1 MPMALFRSESEQAR
15 ANAWLGRILL
25 LRPLSFTLLTAAAIA
40 VALALAALFIWGEY
54 TRKARVSGVLAPRHG
69 VTRVLAQQGG
79 VVRQLHAR
87 EGARVEQGEALAA
100 LVDARAGTSMEALAG
115 SVRRQLEERR
125 HALGLQRRH
134 AVEALLSEQA
144 GLEHR
149 RAALDRELAQ
159 LETEIDIHSRRLGL
173 AQSAASRWVKLEA
186 SGFISTAAADRER
199 EAAFDV
205 ESRLEASRRS
215 RLALARERSAVEI
228 EARTLKARGE
238 AQVAAIDAQAAAL
251 DQERVEREVQH
262 HLAVL
267 SPVRGTVGTVL
278 VEPGQMVVAGAPLAT
293 ILPDGAPLEAH
304 LFAPSR
310 SIGFLR
316 VGQDVLL
323 RYMAYPHQKFGSH
336 AGRVAAIARSPLAAS
351 DLGFVPPDGSREP
364 LYRIKV
370 ELAAQSVPAYGREEP
385 LQPGMQVE
393 ADLLLDRRSLIEWV
407 FEPLLSLAG
416 RA

>member
-1 MPMALFRSESEQAR
+1 
-15 ANAWLGRILL
+15 
-25 LRPLSFTLLTAAAIA
+25 LTAAALGVAIA
-40 VALALAALFIWGEY
+40 LGALFVWGEY
-54 TRKARVSGVLAPRHG
+54 TRKARVSGVLAPLHG
-69 VTRVLAQQGG
+69 VTKVLAQQAG
-79 VVRQLHAR
+79 VVQDLHVR
-87 EGARVEQGEALAA
+87 EGASVEDGQPLLA
-100 LVDARAGTSMEALAG
+100 LVDPRAGTTMEALGG
-115 SVRRQLEERR
+115 SIERQLDERR
-125 HALGLQRRH
+125 HALAIQRTR
-134 AVEALLSEQA
+134 AVEALRSEQA

-159 LETEIDIHSRRLGL
+159 LDTELELHARRLAL
-173 AQSAASRWVKLEA
+173 AEASASRWLKLEA

-205 ESRLEASRRS
+205 ESRLEATRRS

-228 EARTLKARGE
+228 EAHTLKARGQ
-238 AQVAAIDAQAAAL
+238 AQVAALDAQAAAL

-262 HLAVL
+262 YLAVL
-267 SPVRGTVGTVL
+267 SPVRGTVAAVL

-293 ILPDGAPLEAH
+293 ILPQGAPLEAH

-323 RYMAYPHQKFGSH
+323 RYLAYPHQKFGSH
-336 AGRVAAIARSPLAAS
+336 AGRVTAIARSPLAPAE
-351 DLGFVPPDGSREP
+351 LGFVPLDGTREP

-370 ELAAQSVPAYGREEP
+370 ELAAQSVPAYGKEER

-416 RA
+416 RT